1 MMRNFKFF
9 FTTLIML
16 GLSACQQ
23 SDRLLLCAG
32 NPDTAELAK
41 ECPLT
46 EDGQVPGGCIYTENN
61 EGWFTVDKAPVMR
74 PDLLADL
81 STPEAYQQLRQ
92 NYYSVIMAEYCN
104 YEVDDAARLHSPK
117 ILKKGGILV
126 AKTCAPYKDLK
137 KIKHKMLEAG
147 FSDVIFGTEAV
158 HFTYEQKKM
167 SPEQIVKDYQQ
178 NQVKKQSQNICS
190 DYGKEWY
197 PFVAIK

>member
-1 MMRNFKFF
+1 MMRDFKFLLS
-9 FTTLIML
+9 TVMVL

-32 NPDTAELAK
+32 NPDADELAK

-46 EDGQVPGGCIYTENN
+46 EDGQIAGGCIYTENN
-61 EGWFTVDKAPVMR
+61 EGWFTVDKDPVMR

-81 STPEAYQQLRQ
+81 SSPETYQKLPQ
-92 NYYSVIMAEYCN
+92 NHYSVIMAEYCN
-104 YEVDDAARLHSPK
+104 YEVDDVARFHSPK

-137 KIKHKMLEAG
+137 KIKQKMLEAG
-147 FSDVIFGTEAV
+147 FSEVIFGTEAV
-158 HFTYEQKKM
+158 NFTYEQKKV
-167 SPEQIVKDYQQ
+167 SPEQIIKDYQQ
-178 NQVKKQSQNICS
+178 NEVKKQSQNICS
-190 DYGKEWY
+190 DSGKEWY